1 MRESLPRVHERF
13 RNLMSFEGAS
23 KPNATTA
30 EYAKRLAEGL
40 GLPLR
45 AMSGGDNPV
54 MYCVQDVT
62 ARDRKA
68 KQGPICKLL
77 HVQKPENTV
86 VIE

>member
-1 MRESLPRVHERF
+1 MRESLPRIQERF
-13 RNLMSFEGAS
+13 KNLMAFEGAS
-23 KPNATTA
+23 KPNASTA
-30 EYAKRLAEGL
+30 DYAQRLAEGL